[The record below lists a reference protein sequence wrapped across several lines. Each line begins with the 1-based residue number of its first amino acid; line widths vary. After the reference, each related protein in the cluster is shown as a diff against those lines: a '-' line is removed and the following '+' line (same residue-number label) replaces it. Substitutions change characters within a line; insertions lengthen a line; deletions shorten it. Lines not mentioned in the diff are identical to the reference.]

1 MSISGQVSVMGKHEK
16 THRKLPPT
24 PDQLPVSKTRLRSK
38 SADSRKQQEESVE
51 TVKERLRRHLRTKE
65 IHKRGGSSSEKSE
78 DEEDSSDASN
88 ASSRFFTAGSAS
100 FRQRSTSF
108 GANFGMTKERS
119 SLKTPTTSRAK
130 SVGRQSRLDVFV
142 NSKAISTHERFNNR
156 AEPDNQNKYK
166 SNIPANKFKT
176 SRSLAHSATNV
187 NNFAKYNKP
196 QVEMVAFHG
205 IQVPIEIKSLK
216 QRIRE
221 ELQIVT
227 ASRRLRL
234 DEEEEVRRMEA
245 EMAEREKKR
254 IEWRPTYEK
263 RYRSNSPVIHISKES
278 YDHEPMR
285 SVSNKNDIINKY
297 HKKQSQNSK
306 KSFIPIN
313 NKRSRQ
319 ETTPGKH
326 KNYLYSSKPHSFKRQ
341 NSDPL
346 ISNLVT
352 DTMSSGKTS
361 YSERQH
367 GRNYLDYEGIDRK
380 LSDRHY
386 DVQRIQG
393 RKYMPK
399 GFAGRSGYMDATP
412 QGYGSL
418 SRSSD
423 LLFKHVKPSLANSH
437 SEANLLRDGWS
448 GEAELEERD
457 IFHRRFLRTPSFSH
471 MEENENPL
479 LREEKK
485 EQLRLEIELRKLQ
498 LEEARYLQEQIQRLM
513 AMPDVTSTDI
523 SRARSLY
530 QKRRRL
536 DSQIYPFRSSE
547 PGFIPNSEADNY
559 QQKNCSVKDTNKSST
574 FSGLAFASNQNVT
587 DFSKCELLKQSLYF
601 NYSRQLTTL
610 NFTSFQY
617 LRSVRKVFKG
627 VHHLNLMRISLKL
640 AHMANQPRQVPS
652 ILMSNLLS
660 L

>member
-1 MSISGQVSVMGKHEK
+1 MSISGQVSAMGKHEK
-16 THRKLPPT
+16 AHRKLPPT

-38 SADSRKQQEESVE
+38 SADSRKQQEENVE

-88 ASSRFFTAGSAS
+88 ASSRFFTTGSAS

-108 GANFGMTKERS
+108 GANFGISKERS
-119 SLKTPTTSRAK
+119 SLRTPATSRAK

-142 NSKAISTHERFNNR
+142 NSKATSTHERFNNR
-156 AEPDNQNKYK
+156 AEPDNQNKYT
-166 SNIPANKFKT
+166 SNTSTNKFKT
-176 SRSLAHSATNV
+176 SRSVAPNASNV
-187 NNFAKYNKP
+187 NSFAKYKT

-254 IEWRPTYEK
+254 TEWRPTYEK

-278 YDHEPMR
+278 YDHEPVR
-285 SVSNKNDIINKY
+285 AVSNKNDIINKY
-297 HKKQSQNSK
+297 HKKHQSQNSK

-319 ETTPGKH
+319 ETTPSKH
-326 KNYLYSSKPHSFKRQ
+326 NKNYLYSSKPHSFKRQ

-386 DVQRIQG
+386 DVQRMQG
-393 RKYMPK
+393 RKYMPR
-399 GFAGRSGYMDATP
+399 GYTGRSGYAVDATP

-457 IFHRRFLRTPSFSH
+457 TFHRRFLRTPSFSH

-523 SRARSLY
+523 SKARSLY

-536 DSQIYPFRSSE
+536 DSQIFPFRSSE

-559 QQKNCSVKDTNKSST
+559 HQKNYSVKDTNRSST
-574 FSGLAFASNQNVT
+574 FSGLAFPSNQNVT
-587 DFSKCELLKQSLYF
+587 DFGKSELLKQSLNF
-601 NYSRQLTTL
+601 NYSGQLITII
-610 NFTSFQY
+610 FTSFQS
-617 LRSVRKVFKG
+617 LRRKVFKE
-627 VHHLNLMRISLKL
+627 VHHLNLMRISLK
-640 AHMANQPRQVPS
+640 
-652 ILMSNLLS
+652 
-660 L
+660 